1 VSVMEEFGNNDI
13 GCTSLNVI
21 IPATSYMTC
30 IPTLLCST
38 GILGRKNQV
47 ARDLA
52 RRAAREYIACRSRPR

>member
-30 IPTLLCST
+30 IPTM
-38 GILGRKNQV
+38 GDIRWGRV
-47 ARDLA
+47 GMGLMVV
-52 RRAAREYIACRSRPR
+52 RRRTSSD

>member
-30 IPTLLCST
+30 IPT
-38 GILGRKNQV
+38 GVAKYILAGQHISAGYRMGFGL
-47 ARDLA
+47 RT
-52 RRAAREYIACRSRPR
+52 